1 MIGIVTILFMIFL
14 IHVGISTGEYSDAY
28 YGIFFLTLVVWCAI
42 KSNSDR
48 DSRYNVGCLPDTLF
62 IIFLLIWLLLGL
74 DYKLAKNFGAF
85 MGTYIIA
92 VFAYI
97 AYIINNAED
106 SRTENR
112 IDRVPPQR
120 KYNISETKTHHHSNS
135 AATNKVAIKPT
146 IERSQKTI
154 PSSFTNEDKE
164 RAIRIL
170 NTLRWEKLDILYK
183 GRVQYVCRKEDARNP
198 DAFKWVV
205 GYLSG
210 IGTPENPKNPY
221 SYVITNL
228 GGVEYKSIKVNKY
241 FEGTVIYRYEEPIG
255 SHEDTAALTPM
266 LKLRSSKTKYLVEER
281 FKKDPVAQYNL
292 QLLSEKKAELKE
304 KKEEYLKMRNWD
316 NDDILI
322 SLSTSSTLD
331 IEEYKEKIED
341 LKDEIEDLKDEIE
354 EIRYELD
361 EIRDSIEEEI
371 EDEEWE
377 REMEIF

>member
-14 IHVGISTGEYSDAY
+14 IHFGVSTGEYSDAY
-28 YGIFFLTLVVWCAI
+28 YGIFFLTLVVWGAI
-42 KSNSDR
+42 KINSDR

-62 IIFLLIWLLLGL
+62 IIFLLIWLVLGA

-85 MGTYIIA
+85 MGSYIIA

-97 AYIINNAED
+97 ACIINNAED
-106 SRTENR
+106 SRTENC
-112 IDRVPPQR
+112 IDRVPPQI

-135 AATNKVAIKPT
+135 AATNKGAIEPT
-146 IERSQKTI
+146 IERSQIAI

-170 NTLRWEKLDILYK
+170 NTIRWEKLDILDK
-183 GRVQYVCRKEDARNP
+183 GRVQYVCRKEFALNP
-198 DAFKWVV
+198 DDFKWVV

-210 IGTPENPKNPY
+210 IGTPEDPKSPH
-221 SYVITNL
+221 SYMVSNL
-228 GGVEYKSIKVNKY
+228 NGIEYKSIKVNKY
-241 FEGTVIYRYEEPIG
+241 FEGTVIYKYEEAVGI
-255 SHEDTAALTPM
+255 HEDAAPVPSIV
-266 LKLRSSKTKYLVEER
+266 KLSISKTKCLVEER

-292 QLLSEKKAELKE
+292 QLLNEKKAELKE
-304 KKEEYLKMRNWD
+304 KKEEYLRMRNWD

-322 SLSTSSTLD
+322 SPSTSSTLD

-361 EIRDSIEEEI
+361 EIRDSIEEEV

>member
-1 MIGIVTILFMIFL
+1 MLWGLVSIIFMFFLIQIGISS
-14 IHVGISTGEYSDAY
+14 GDYSLTY
-28 YGIFFLTLVVWCAI
+28 FGIFFLTISFWGGFKASL
-42 KSNSDR
+42 NN
-48 DSRYNVGCLPDTLF
+48 DSPYNNTGCLPDALF
-62 IIFLLIWLLLGL
+62 ILFQMSWVILGADYELAEYFEIFMTL
-74 DYKLAKNFGAF
+74 YF
-85 MGTYIIA
+85 A
-92 VFAYI
+92 VLI
-97 AYIINNAED
+97 AYIIYIV
-106 SRTENR
+106 T
-112 IDRVPPQR
+112 
-120 KYNISETKTHHHSNS
+120 
-135 AATNKVAIKPT
+135 AATNPKTNKQTKKTSTESKYHNINCTSVHSKKQIATVKKVINGTPDEHLKIK
-146 IERSQKTI
+146 
-154 PSSFTNEDKE
+154 FTSEDKQ
-164 RAIRIL
+164 RAIEIL
-170 NTLRWEKLDILYK
+170 NSQLWEKLSLLDK
-183 GRVQYVCRKEDARNP
+183 GRIQHVCRKEFAANQTD
-198 DAFKWVV
+198 FEWVV
-205 GYLSG
+205 GYLSE
-210 IGTPENPKNPY
+210 IGTPENPKSPY
-221 SYVITNL
+221 SYMISNID
-228 GGVEYKSIKVNKY
+228 GIEYKSIKVNKY

-255 SHEDTAALTPM
+255 SHEDTAALPPM

-292 QLLSEKKAELKE
+292 QLLIEKKAELKE